1 MINNLTN
8 NMITSLTSIHN
19 KNKIIDENIFQ
30 VDINTIVINA
40 KSDKRFHKLLSLCIK
55 YDIHL
60 FNQCNEICTLL
71 SIENL
76 LQQSDQKQCDLTK
89 ELSKKILDISNNKSS
104 NTWLIDIDNI
114 YVQYKKKFKEIE
126 IIVYV
131 LKNMYNDDLLEQLC
145 CIKNKKIS
153 TTSNSQNNASS
164 SNTKYDTN
172 QINNSNSNSNL
183 NTKLIKKKEKQSKF
197 IAIYS
202 NQ

>member
-1 MINNLTN
+1 M
-8 NMITSLTSIHN
+8 
-19 KNKIIDENIFQ
+19 
-30 VDINTIVINA
+30 
-40 KSDKRFHKLLSLCIK
+40 
-55 YDIHL
+55 YW
-60 FNQCNEICTLL
+60 NQCNEICTLL